1 MESNR
6 QTQITLAPN
15 RLSLRSDQTD
25 VTVSTW
31 GRVNTVTAQQV
42 TIHQSPYILTCLD
55 ANSSEILGTYLYE
68 QGSTEPKLLADPA
81 EAPAA
86 ARRSTLFFHGWLLSV
101 SEDHAPTYFRSLKDF
116 TTHAQRVAD
125 STGTAFKLTVK
136 DQSPEDDALL
146 TFTPETESQELEEET
161 FQSRLAAAPV
171 MTEEVEPKVVQATP
185 IQADTS
191 ESEPEEPE
199 EPVAPTV
206 QNGTVEEGP
215 SIEPDRPASVH
226 SPAEAPDP
234 EEPATAPEQ
243 TQEQAEEEH
252 PQMIRYST
260 LEEMFSDQQE
270 TDEDEDNEKPAP
282 RRKRLLLTTLGVLA
296 ACSVLGASAFAGI
309 SLYQASTE
317 ASTLPTATAVSQTVV
332 DLPVGYT
339 QQPAWTLPIPD
350 GARVHSSQAA
360 TAIIDGKTIT
370 LYSNATGKEIRSVT
384 GDEEIAV
391 IDETAIDGK
400 PGIVWLNADK
410 TKLTAWI
417 ADESNA
423 EGKIITADLP
433 AGATVTRPSAE
444 IIIKDSQAQVFRL
457 TQEGLKQYQSPQG
470 LSPWAFTDKGLVSLG
485 YDVPSEVTDPAGQAV
500 AAIDL
505 VSPEAGYSMLQWV
518 SIGNDYA
525 ASIWAQNL
533 NSVTDQSQVKL
544 VIHSL
549 SSGQPVEVI
558 DGPLQSLE
566 PTIDSTERSWVIG
579 QGNDLATYGPYIFS
593 LRTGKLQTVLP
604 NGTTG
609 LPAKGTFGLA
619 SAPNGATYI
628 FQGTEAGYT
637 LSNKIIL
644 AQSGSTLITQAGN
657 RVVAYPATLS

>member
-81 EAPAA
+81 EAPPA

-125 STGTAFKLTVK
+125 STGTAFELTVK
-136 DQSPEDDALL
+136 DQSPKDDALL

-161 FQSRLAAAPV
+161 FQSQLAAAPV
-171 MTEEVEPKVVQATP
+171 MTEEVEHKVVQAAP
-185 IQADTS
+185 IQAETS
-191 ESEPEEPE
+191 EPEPE

-206 QNGTVEEGP
+206 QNGTVEEVP
-215 SIEPDRPASVH
+215 SIEPDLPT
-226 SPAEAPDP
+226 SPSSPVEAPAP
-234 EEPATAPEQ
+234 EEPAPAPEQ
-243 TQEQAEEEH
+243 TQEQTEEER

-260 LEEMFSDQQE
+260 LEEMFSGQQE
-270 TDEDEDNEKPAP
+270 TEEDEDDEKPAP
-282 RRKRLLLTTLGVLA
+282 RRKRPLLTTLGVLA

-309 SLYQASTE
+309 SLYQANTD
-317 ASTLPTATAVSQTVV
+317 ASTLPTATAISQTVA

-339 QQPAWTLPIPD
+339 QQPIWTLPIPD

-370 LYSNATGKEIRSVT
+370 LYSNATGKEIRSIT
-384 GDEEIAV
+384 GDEEIAA
-391 IDETAIDGK
+391 IDETTIDGK

-410 TKLTAWI
+410 TKLTAWS

-423 EGKIITADLP
+423 ESKLITADLP

-444 IIIKDSQAQVFRL
+444 IIIKDPQANVFRL

-470 LSPWAFTDKGLVSLG
+470 LSPWAFIDKGLVSLG

-505 VSPEAGYSMLQWV
+505 TAPEAGYSMLQWV

-609 LPAKGTFGLA
+609 IPAKGTFGLA

-628 FQGTEAGYT
+628 FQGIEAGYT

-644 AQSGSTLITQAGN
+644 AQSGSTLIAQAGN
-657 RVVAYPATLS
+657 RIVAYPATLS

>member
-42 TIHQSPYILTCLD
+42 TIHQSPYVLTCLD

-68 QGSTEPKLLADPA
+68 QGATEPKLLADPT
-81 EAPAA
+81 EAPPA

-101 SEDHAPTYFRSLKDF
+101 SDDHAPTYFRSLKDF

-125 STGTAFKLTVK
+125 STGTAFELTVK

-171 MTEEVEPKVVQATP
+171 MTEEVEPKVVQAAP
-185 IQADTS
+185 IQAETS
-191 ESEPEEPE
+191 EPEPE
-199 EPVAPTV
+199 EPVVPTV
-206 QNGTVEEGP
+206 QNGTVEEVP
-215 SIEPDRPASVH
+215 SIEPDLPTSPVF
-226 SPAEAPDP
+226 PAEAPAP
-234 EEPATAPEQ
+234 EEPAPAPEQ
-243 TQEQAEEEH
+243 TQEQAEEER
-252 PQMIRYST
+252 QMIRYST
-260 LEEMFSDQQE
+260 LEEMFSGQQE
-270 TDEDEDNEKPAP
+270 TDEDEDDEKPAP

-309 SLYQASTE
+309 SLYQANTD
-317 ASTLPTATAVSQTVV
+317 ASTLPTATAISQTVV

-339 QQPAWTLPIPD
+339 QQPIWTLPIPD

-370 LYSNATGKEIRSVT
+370 LYSNTTGKEIRSIT
-384 GDEEIAV
+384 GDAEIAV
-391 IDETAIDGK
+391 IDETTIDGK

-410 TKLTAWI
+410 TKLTAWV
-417 ADESNA
+417 AEESNA
-423 EGKIITADLP
+423 EGKLITADLP

-444 IIIKDSQAQVFRL
+444 IIIKDPQANVFRL
-457 TQEGLKQYQSPQG
+457 TQEGLKQYQAPQG

-505 VSPEAGYSMLQWV
+505 TAPEAGYSMLQWV

-558 DGPLQSLE
+558 DGPLQSLD

-628 FQGTEAGYT
+628 FQGLEAGYT

-657 RVVAYPATLS
+657 RIVAYPATLS